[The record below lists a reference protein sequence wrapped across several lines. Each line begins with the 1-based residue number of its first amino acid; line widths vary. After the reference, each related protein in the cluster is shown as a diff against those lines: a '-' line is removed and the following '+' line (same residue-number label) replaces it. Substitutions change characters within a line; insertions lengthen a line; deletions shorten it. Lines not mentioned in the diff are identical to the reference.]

1 MNSYLIADGGTVAPE
16 AMPGSGISAQ
26 DAQGAVPESG
36 ISAQDAEDFSDET
49 GPDTP
54 TDSEDLSDE
63 TGSDAP
69 TDAEDLSDE
78 TGSDAPTDAEDLSDE
93 TGPDAPTDAEDLSDE
108 TGSGDSFS
116 FVISDR
122 DAGERID
129 KVLAA
134 RIPGQSRSYLKKL
147 IKEGCIRVGEKSV
160 KPSACAV
167 QGQSVSVFL
176 PVRML
181 PDILP
186 EDIPL
191 DILYEDDDVLVV
203 NKPKDMVVHP
213 AAGHYTGTLVNAVLF
228 HCGDSLSGIN
238 GVLRPGIVHRID
250 KDTTGSIIICKNDA
264 AHRSIAEQLSSHSI
278 VRRYR
283 AIVLGNIKED
293 TLTISRPIGRDPSD
307 RKKMAV
313 RPDGKNAVTHV
324 QVLERFGDYT
334 YIECRLET
342 GRTHQIRVHLA
353 SCRHPLLGDTVYG
366 SRKKT
371 PFVTQGQCLH
381 AQILGFVH
389 PASGQYI
396 ETEAPLPD
404 YFQKI
409 LHKLRA
415 MQ

>member
-1 MNSYLIADGGTVAPE
+1 MNSELIDENGAAAAEAVAINETAARE
-16 AMPGSGISAQ
+16 AVIL
-26 DAQGAVPESG
+26 
-36 ISAQDAEDFSDET
+36 DET
-49 GPDTP
+49 AAAETVN
-54 TDSEDLSDE
+54 LDE
-63 TGSDAP
+63 TAAAEAVTLDETAAAETVTLDETAAAEAVTGTGSDSL
-69 TDAEDLSDE
+69 TDGEDL
-78 TGSDAPTDAEDLSDE
+78 AAE
-93 TGPDAPTDAEDLSDE
+93 A
-108 TGSGDSFS
+108 GSGDSFS
-116 FVISDR
+116 FVISAL

-167 QGQSVSVFL
+167 EGQSVSVFL

-264 AHRSIAEQLSSHSI
+264 AHRSIALQLANHSI

-293 TLTISRPIGRDPSD
+293 TLTISRPIGRDTSD

-324 QVLERFGDYT
+324 KVLERFGDYT

-371 PFVTQGQCLH
+371 PFFTQGQCLH

-389 PASGQYI
+389 PVSGRYI

-409 LHKLRA
+409 LQKLRTTN
-415 MQ
+415 

>member
-1 MNSYLIADGGTVAPE
+1 MNSDLID
-16 AMPGSGISAQ
+16 GSGTAAQ
-26 DAQGAVPESG
+26 DALTGGTAIRDAVTGSWTA
-36 ISAQDAEDFSDET
+36 AQDNQEVMTETDPYPPED
-49 GPDTP
+49 G
-54 TDSEDLSDE
+54 EDLSDE
-63 TGSDAP
+63 NGT
-69 TDAEDLSDE
+69 E
-78 TGSDAPTDAEDLSDE
+78 
-93 TGPDAPTDAEDLSDE
+93 
-108 TGSGDSFS
+108 SGDSFS
-116 FVISDR
+116 FVITAP

-167 QGQSVSVFL
+167 EGQSVSVFL

-264 AHRSIAEQLSSHSI
+264 AHRSIAQQLASHSI

-353 SCRHPLLGDTVYG
+353 YCRHPLLGDTVYG

-371 PFVTQGQCLH
+371 PFATHGQCLH

-389 PASGQYI
+389 PSSGQYI

-409 LHKLRA
+409 LQKLRT
-415 MQ
+415 MK

>member
-1 MNSYLIADGGTVAPE
+1 MNSELIDENGAAAAEAVAINETAAAE
-16 AMPGSGISAQ
+16 A
-26 DAQGAVPESG
+26 VTL
-36 ISAQDAEDFSDET
+36 DET
-49 GPDTP
+49 AAAETVN
-54 TDSEDLSDE
+54 LDE
-63 TGSDAP
+63 TAAAEAVTLDETAAAETVTLDETAAEAVTGTGSDSL
-69 TDAEDLSDE
+69 TDGEDL
-78 TGSDAPTDAEDLSDE
+78 AAE
-93 TGPDAPTDAEDLSDE
+93 A
-108 TGSGDSFS
+108 GSGDSFS
-116 FVISDR
+116 FVISAL

-167 QGQSVSVFL
+167 EGQSVSVFL

-264 AHRSIAEQLSSHSI
+264 AHRSIALQLANHSI

-293 TLTISRPIGRDPSD
+293 TLTISRPIGRDTSD

-324 QVLERFGDYT
+324 KVLERFGDYT

-366 SRKKT
+366 PNKNLYHL
-371 PFVTQGQCLH
+371 QGQALH
-381 AQILGFVH
+381 AGTLGFNH
-389 PASGQYI
+389 PRTGEYM
-396 ETEAPLPD
+396 EFTKEPPE
-404 YFQKI
+404 YFQTLI
-409 LHKLRA
+409 NKLRKLE
-415 MQ
+415 